1 MSKTVIKKQS
11 VQSVEVG
18 TLIKPEKKIREETTK
33 EKQVIIHC
41 AFTSSHG
48 DIGIRIWPSTF
59 LIAKDVS
66 HRSELVLAENIPL
79 APEWLNV
86 PGGSYLN
93 FTLIFSGLPDEC
105 RVFDLV
111 EEIPQPGGFF
121 ISNIERNGSDVY
133 TINM

>member
-1 MSKTVIKKQS
+1 MSKTVIKKQP
-11 VQSVEVG
+11 VQSGRVDV
-18 TLIKPEKKIREETTK
+18 LIKPKKKTREETTK

-41 AFTSSHG
+41 VFTSSHG
-48 DIGIRIWPSTF
+48 DMGIRIWPSTF
-59 LIAKDVS
+59 LIAKDIS

-86 PGGSYLN
+86 PSGSCLN

-111 EEIPQPGGFF
+111 EEIPQPGGFLV
-121 ISNIERNGSDVY
+121 SNIERNGTDVY
-133 TINM
+133 AINM